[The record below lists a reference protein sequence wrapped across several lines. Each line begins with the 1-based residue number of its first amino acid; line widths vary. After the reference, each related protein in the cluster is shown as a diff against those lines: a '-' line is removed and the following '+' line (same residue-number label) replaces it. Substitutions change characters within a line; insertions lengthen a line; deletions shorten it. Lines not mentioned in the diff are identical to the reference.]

1 VPNLALHCCLY
12 RDNKEFILFNPQYL
26 TAFVAIVQAGSIS
39 GAASQLGCG
48 KSVLSRQ
55 LAQLETDL
63 GARLIQRSTRRLA
76 LTEIG
81 ELVLQE
87 ARQIDRALTNID
99 QLTDQYQQQVRG
111 LLRVSCSMAGRNQ
124 MVPLIAEFTRLY
136 PQVRVSLQLED
147 HLVDLIAE
155 QIDIAIRVSHLPDSS
170 LVARKLADNPRM
182 LVASPAY
189 LERAGTPQTPAQL
202 SEHACLVYTS
212 GGRIFDEWT
221 FSGSPEPFKVK
232 VSGAIQINDGGA
244 MVTAACCGSGILL
257 IPRTVVADEL
267 RRGDLVPV
275 LENWPLPPGPPIY
288 AVYPARDWLALKTS
302 AFVGFLQER
311 LGDPI
316 VP

>member
-1 VPNLALHCCLY
+1 
-12 RDNKEFILFNPQYL
+12 LFNPQHL
-26 TAFVAIVQAGSIS
+26 AAFVAIVQAGSIS
-39 GAASQLGCG
+39 GAATHLGIG

-55 LAQLETDL
+55 LARLETDL

-81 ELVLQE
+81 EMVLHE
-87 ARQIDRALTNID
+87 ARQIDLALTNID

-111 LLRVSCSMAGRNQ
+111 VLRVSCSMAGRSQ

-136 PQVRVSLQLED
+136 PLVKVALQLED

-155 QIDIAIRVSHLPDSS
+155 QIDVAIRVSPMADSS

-189 LERAGTPQTPAQL
+189 LEQAGTPLTPAQL
-202 SEHACLVYTS
+202 VDHSCLIYVS
-212 GGRIFDEWT
+212 GGRVYDEWT
-221 FSGSPEPFKVK
+221 FTGSPESFKVK
-232 VSGAIQINDGGA
+232 VSGSIQINDGGA
-244 MVTAACCGSGILL
+244 LVTAACCGAGILL
-257 IPRTVVADEL
+257 IPRTVVTDEL
-267 RRGDLVPV
+267 RRGELVAI

-302 AFVGFLQER
+302 AFIGFLQER
-311 LGDPI
+311 LGGWR
-316 VP
+316 